1 MFNLFGSPR
10 LILFSKIY
18 SVYLSMAHFIET
30 KLMQETSPF
39 GREILTMVTR
49 VIKKISEHR
58 DIDLASG
65 KVHCAYQDRLL

>member
-1 MFNLFGSPR
+1 
-10 LILFSKIY
+10 
-18 SVYLSMAHFIET
+18 
-30 KLMQETSPF
+30 MQETSPF